1 MMLHRQSLLRQR
13 GQRRLLSS
21 KPHAR
26 TSSFS
31 AASCFSNT
39 ASKGD
44 GGDVSSRRRWMCQPD
59 MSTSIEPEPPSIH
72 HDDDSSRLYS
82 SSSAL
87 LACGVAVLGV
97 STACQQHY
105 QSSDADGKACQKVLY
120 FHNSLRG
127 QTTNDGDD
135 SFFDMA
141 QQWASENL
149 SEKSP
154 NNEENTTSAKKS
166 TTLFDGPEEFLRE
179 LGMLGGSLRS
189 RSNKADDDLDKYLDV
204 TLPPPVDNE
213 PSVKDTMQQ
222 YWSKLQESLPKTST
236 DRDTTEKQTQ
246 SDNPQDDTN
255 ADDLGIFS
263 EFLSFTNNASSLFSL
278 SRKRNSPQDIDE
290 LIRQAQSIANH
301 TSSSNSSSSSPY
313 EYNDSSSIS
322 STGFLSQALYFQ
334 QNAKAIQKAFESSFG
349 AHLSSSH
356 INISKTDLFQSL
368 SPTTLHY
375 YLEHEDYIKTPSWK
389 RRCHRFQSDVEVDK
403 VEELNEALILS
414 ELSYADSV
422 EEVREGLERMSSAG
436 SGDKGSRFKIK
447 SNKDKPQW
455 ELLFCDTESRPNQ
468 PSHFLAIQKNASKYD
483 DTLHVLM
490 VVRGTKSMSD
500 LITDAMMEATDY
512 EYRLG
517 NAADGEGNA
526 IKGKAHSGMVQSG
539 KYLGEQLSNKRKLE
553 INLIGHSLGAGAAVI
568 SAMEWN
574 SKQFAHANDDG
585 DGSKMDDVKI
595 SAHVIGFG
603 CPALLSQQLSLMTRD
618 YVTTVIADAD
628 VIPRMSGATLVNFL
642 LDLWKFDYRD
652 QAERDVKQALREVQN
667 RFSTSLPPQS
677 SSKNKVTFSIDDDD
691 IKKVMGY
698 VKQGLDKVM
707 ASGDDSESKNKRT
720 EDRGREEVAKM
731 EPVLFPPGEYYGR
744 RLSIASLNLVLT
756 LFMFYA

>member
-1 MMLHRQSLLRQR
+1 MMLHRQALLRQR

-59 MSTSIEPEPPSIH
+59 MSTSLEPEPPSIH
-72 HDDDSSRLYS
+72 HDDDSSRLY

-105 QSSDADGKACQKVLY
+105 QSSDADGKAVRTHHDRSANNNFYSARKY
-120 FHNSLRG
+120 YTS
-127 QTTNDGDD
+127 TTRCEAKPQDGDD

-149 SEKSP
+149 SEKSAP

-179 LGMLGGSLRS
+179 LGMLGGSLCS
-189 RSNKADDDLDKYLDV
+189 RSNKADDDSDKYLDV

-278 SRKRNSPQDIDE
+278 SRKRNSTPDIDE

-301 TSSSNSSSSSPY
+301 TSSSHSSSSSPY
-313 EYNDSSSIS
+313 GYNDSSSIS

-349 AHLSSSH
+349 AHISSSH

-375 YLEHEDYIKTPSWK
+375 YLEHEDSIKTPSWK

-422 EEVREGLERMSSAG
+422 EEV
-436 SGDKGSRFKIK
+436 
-447 SNKDKPQW
+447 
-455 ELLFCDTESRPNQ
+455 
-468 PSHFLAIQKNASKYD
+468 
-483 DTLHVLM
+483 
-490 VVRGTKSMSD
+490 
-500 LITDAMMEATDY
+500 
-512 EYRLG
+512 
-517 NAADGEGNA
+517 
-526 IKGKAHSGMVQSG
+526 
-539 KYLGEQLSNKRKLE
+539 
-553 INLIGHSLGAGAAVI
+553 
-568 SAMEWN
+568 
-574 SKQFAHANDDG
+574 
-585 DGSKMDDVKI
+585 
-595 SAHVIGFG
+595 
-603 CPALLSQQLSLMTRD
+603 
-618 YVTTVIADAD
+618 
-628 VIPRMSGATLVNFL
+628 
-642 LDLWKFDYRD
+642 
-652 QAERDVKQALREVQN
+652 
-667 RFSTSLPPQS
+667 
-677 SSKNKVTFSIDDDD
+677 
-691 IKKVMGY
+691 
-698 VKQGLDKVM
+698 
-707 ASGDDSESKNKRT
+707 
-720 EDRGREEVAKM
+720 
-731 EPVLFPPGEYYGR
+731 
-744 RLSIASLNLVLT
+744 
-756 LFMFYA
+756 